1 MSNPFLQIIIFIIII
16 IKIESFE
23 AQLTIVVDDYLE
35 NVRIDSR
42 NKNLGNYQT
51 NEIKEYDSKVEVEY
65 GSKVEITL
73 SNYDGE
79 YGLSAKLVFFN
90 GKENEIYSTND
101 SFLWKVNDSRCDNNY
116 PIYKDYTCNNI
127 SNSYKIGATDN
138 RPQNYY
144 DVRFTYYTFTLNIYG
159 YAFCKNTNNN
169 RNIKPDEYYFI
180 DFENLIFTKLQSKN
194 GFKVKFEHTG
204 TLGTLYDS
212 NNQKVQKNILYDIY
226 NLKYKIQF
234 TSLSSHI
241 EYHIV
246 YDSYISPKCRVEK
259 IFSVV
264 V

>member
-138 RPQNYY
+138 RPQNYPY
-144 DVRFTYYTFTLNIYG
+144 VRFTYYTFTLNIYG
-159 YAFCKNTNNN
+159 YVFAKIIIEISNPM
-169 RNIKPDEYYFI
+169 NII
-180 DFENLIFTKLQSKN
+180 LLI
-194 GFKVKFEHTG
+194 
-204 TLGTLYDS
+204 
-212 NNQKVQKNILYDIY
+212 
-226 NLKYKIQF
+226 LKI
-234 TSLSSHI
+234 
-241 EYHIV
+241 
-246 YDSYISPKCRVEK
+246 
-259 IFSVV
+259 
-264 V
+264 